1 MPISGYQGR
10 LLRFFLNKQILSK
23 GKALFMQHLTKSRFM
38 NKQKLQLLI
47 DKYLNGESTVQEEK
61 YLIDF
66 FDSYRA
72 DKEVWNTEALGD
84 IAQFNQRLYKG
95 IHSKLGLEKGNSKLV
110 KSPLFNRFFKMAA
123 MVIVVLSLSL
133 TIYYYV
139 KQNDVTIKSQ
149 LITWN
154 EKKTDRGE
162 KLTFRLSDGTVV
174 KLNSKS
180 KLRFPNTFN
189 DKKREVVLEGEA
201 FFEVVKDS
209 NRPFVILT
217 NNISTTVLGTSFNIN
232 AYPKSNLVEVAVVT
246 GKVKVESTLSN
257 NKSNTPNAVYL
268 FPNKKA
274 SYNKGENLLITSSFV
289 NGHETGW
296 KDGIIY
302 FNNASE
308 KDVIERLERW
318 YGVDIE
324 VENKSSAQWDLIASF
339 NNQSLEEVMLSLS
352 HTANFTYTINNKKV
366 FITYL

>member
-1 MPISGYQGR
+1 MSKQEFKKI
-10 LLRFFLNKQILSK
+10 LN
-23 GKALFMQHLTKSRFM
+23 R
-38 NKQKLQLLI
+38 
-47 DKYLNGESTVQEEK
+47 YLKGESTVQEEK
-61 YLIDF
+61 HLIDF
-66 FDSYRA
+66 FDSYKA
-72 DKEVWNTEALGD
+72 DKEDWNTEELGD
-84 IAQFNQRLYKG
+84 IAQFNQRLHRG
-95 IHSKLGLEKGNSKLV
+95 IHAKLGLKNKNLKSV
-110 KSPLFNRFFKMAA
+110 KSPLFNRLFKMAA
-123 MVIVVLSLSL
+123 MITVVLSLSL
-133 TIYYYV
+133 SIYYYV
-139 KQNDVTIKSQ
+139 KQNNVTIKSQ

-154 EKKTDRGE
+154 AKKTDRGE

-180 KLRFPNTFN
+180 KLQFPRTFS

-209 NRPFVILT
+209 EKPFIIKT
-217 NNISTTVLGTSFNIN
+217 NNIFTTVLGTSFNIN
-232 AYPKSNLVEVAVVT
+232 AYPESNLVEVAVVT

-257 NKSNTPNAVYL
+257 DKSNTPNAVYL

-274 SYNKGENLLITSSFV
+274 SYNKGENLLITSDFV

-308 KDVIERLERW
+308 KDVVERLERW
-318 YGVDIE
+318 YGVDIK
-324 VENKSSAQWDLIASF
+324 VENKSSAKWDLIASF
-339 NNQSLEEVMLSLS
+339 NNQSLEEVLLSIS

>member
-1 MPISGYQGR
+1 M
-10 LLRFFLNKQILSK
+10 SK
-23 GKALFMQHLTKSRFM
+23 GKALLMQHLTKSRFM

-47 DKYLNGESTVQEEK
+47 DKYLNGESSVQEEK
-61 YLIDF
+61 RLIDF
-66 FDSYRA
+66 FDSYKA
-72 DKEVWNTEALGD
+72 DKEDWNTEELGD
-84 IAQFNQRLYKG
+84 ITQFNQRLHRG
-95 IHSKLGLEKGNSKLV
+95 IHTKLGLKKENLKSV

-123 MVIVVLSLSL
+123 MITVVLSLSL
-133 TIYYYV
+133 SIYYYV

-154 EKKTDRGE
+154 AKKTDSGE

-174 KLNSKS
+174 KLNSAS
-180 KLRFPNTFN
+180 KLQFPNTFS

-209 NRPFVILT
+209 QKPFIIKT
-217 NNISTTVLGTSFNIN
+217 NNIATTVLGTSFNIN
-232 AYPKSNLVEVAVVT
+232 AYPESDLVEVAVVT
-246 GKVKVESTLSN
+246 GKVKVENTLRSS
-257 NKSNTPNAVYL
+257 KSKEPDVVYL
-268 FPNKKA
+268 LPNRKA
-274 SYNKGENLLITSSFV
+274 SYVKGEGRLITSDFV

-324 VENKSSAQWDLIASF
+324 VENKSSAKWDLIASF
-339 NNQSLEEVMLSLS
+339 NNQSLEEVLLSIS

-366 FITYL
+366 LITYN

>member
-1 MPISGYQGR
+1 
-10 LLRFFLNKQILSK
+10 
-23 GKALFMQHLTKSRFM
+23 M
-38 NKQKLQLLI
+38 NKQEFKSLI

-61 YLIDF
+61 HLIDF

-72 DKEVWNTEALGD
+72 DNEVWDTEALGD
-84 IAQFNQRLYKG
+84 ITQFNQRLHKA
-95 IHSKLGLEKGNSKLV
+95 IHTKSGLEKENLKSV
-110 KSPLFNRFFKMAA
+110 KSPLLNRFFKIAA
-123 MVIVVLSLSL
+123 MVIVVLGLSL
-133 TIYYYV
+133 TLYNIQ
-139 KQNDVTIKSQ
+139 KEDIIKPQ
-149 LITWN
+149 LITWKA
-154 EKKTDRGE
+154 KKTDNGE

-180 KLRFPNTFN
+180 KLRFPNTFS

-209 NRPFVILT
+209 ERPFIIQT
-217 NNISTTVLGTSFNIN
+217 ANISTTVLGTSFNIN

-257 NKSNTPNAVYL
+257 DKSNTPNVVYL

-289 NGHETGW
+289 NGYEIGW

-324 VENKSSAQWDLIASF
+324 VENKNSAQWDLIASF
-339 NNQSLEEVMLSLS
+339 NNQSLEEVLLSLS
-352 HTANFTYTINNKKV
+352 HTANFTYSITNKKV
-366 FITYL
+366 LITYL